1 MNSMEQKQIEQFK
14 AKTLAQ
20 IVLEHSKDDEIL
32 KQISKVHKLRKAF
45 ILEKMKTDKKLFTHK
60 KSKVMVE
67 VQKTLRSIF
76 DSKRFKSENSDLYEQ
91 YKTETT
97 ATTLKTTR
105 VWFLNYLE
113 ISSPLITMG
122 LV

>member
-1 MNSMEQKQIEQFK
+1 MNSTKGIVMNSKEQKQIEQFS
-14 AKTLAQ
+14 AKPLAQ
-20 IVLEHSKDDEIL
+20 IVLEHSKDDEII

-60 KSKVMVE
+60 KSKIMVE

-76 DSKRFKSENSDLYEQ
+76 DSKKFKSENSDLYEK

-105 VWFLNYLE
+105 V
-113 ISSPLITMG
+113 
-122 LV
+122 